1 MPMEAGFAGRF
12 LGRRSSVETLR
23 CLYADRKG
31 LSGREVARR
40 SGLSHPSVHRVLG
53 ELEREGIV
61 LRRRVPPTHLFSLN
75 EKHWFVSTALKGL
88 FESEGR
94 WRGELEGLIV
104 KGVPAAAAA
113 VVVYGSLVEG
123 GFRSASDIDVL
134 ALVEDADGVEAVREH
149 LSRAAG
155 RVYEAFHHPVS
166 PVVLTLEEFGRRYR
180 LGEPFAKRVAYSG
193 KVIHGLLLTEVLAKY
208 GGKKDG
214 R

>member
-1 MPMEAGFAGRF
+1 MNAGFAGRF
-12 LGRRSSVETLR
+12 LGRRSLVETLR
-23 CLYADRKG
+23 CLYSDRKG

-40 SGLSHPSVHRVLG
+40 SGLSHPSVHRALG

-61 LRRRVPPTHLFSLN
+61 QRRLVPPTHLFALN
-75 EKHWFVSTALKGL
+75 EKHWFVSAVLKGL

-94 WRGELEGLIV
+94 WRDDLEGLIA
-104 KGVPAAAAA
+104 KGAPGAA
-113 VVVYGSLVEG
+113 VSLIIFGSLVEG
-123 GFRSASDIDVL
+123 GLRPASDVDVL
-134 ALVEDADGVEAVREH
+134 ALAEDADGVEAVREH
-149 LSRAAG
+149 LARAG
-155 RVYEAFHHPVS
+155 GLVYEAFHHPLS

-208 GGKKDG
+208 GGKKDK

>member
-1 MPMEAGFAGRF
+1 MPIGAGFVERF

-31 LSGREVARR
+31 ISGREVARR

-53 ELEREGIV
+53 EMEREGIV
-61 LRRRVPPTHLFSLN
+61 IRRVAPPTHLFSLN

-94 WRGELEGLIV
+94 WKDDLEGLIV
-104 KGVPAAAAA
+104 KGAPAAAAS
-113 VVVYGSLVEG
+113 VVVFGSLVEG
-123 GFRSASDIDVL
+123 GFRTASDIDVL
-134 ALVEDADGVEAVREH
+134 ALAEDADGVEDVRGH
-149 LSRAAG
+149 LARAG
-155 RVYEAFHHPVS
+155 DLVYEAFHHPVS

-180 LGEPFAKRVAYSG
+180 QGEPFAKRVAYSG

-208 GGKKDG
+208 GGKKNE

>member
-1 MPMEAGFAGRF
+1 MKIESGFAGRY

-40 SGLSHPSVHRVLG
+40 AGLSHPSVHGVLG

-61 LRRRVPPTHLFSLN
+61 LRRRVPPTHIFSLN
-75 EKHWFVSTALKGL
+75 EKHWFFTAVLEGL
-88 FESEGR
+88 FESEAR
-94 WRGELEGLIV
+94 WRDDLEGLLV
-104 KGVPAAAAA
+104 KGAPGAAASLI
-113 VVVYGSLVEG
+113 VFGSLAEG
-123 GFRSASDIDVL
+123 GLRPASDVDVL
-134 ALVEDADGVEAVREH
+134 ALAEDADGVEAVREH
-149 LSRAAG
+149 LARAGG

-208 GGKKDG
+208 GGKRD
-214 R
+214 RR